1 MGTDCIF
8 CKIVGKE
15 LPAEVISET
24 DDLLAF
30 KDKFPSA
37 PIHYAILNPERFCSF
52 AILVAKFF
60 ISTHRASVISV
71 MSVKCFLGR
80 IYVILP
86 KKHFTDITEITDAL
100 WVEMKN
106 LATKI
111 AKEQNLSGFRIA
123 TNAGDTA
130 MISHMHLH
138 FLAGIH
144 KDRSV

>member
-37 PIHYAILNPERFCSF
+37 PIH
-52 AILVAKFF
+52 
-60 ISTHRASVISV
+60 
-71 MSVKCFLGR
+71 
-80 IYVILP
+80 YVILP